1 MGKQEEQE
9 QEEGEKIN
17 AQSCSQPIQCAQLST
32 FLIQR
37 TSNKKTTKNNVH
49 RQKLGPKT
57 NAHSRHKFWV
67 DVPNTNIDLKSE
79 NK

>member
-1 MGKQEEQE
+1 VGKQEEQE

-37 TSNKKTTKNNVH
+37 TSNKTTKNNVH

-67 DVPNTNIDLKSE
+67 DVPNTNIDLKSG